1 MSALMGLVDLYVL
14 RRWKK
19 YAAVRPL
26 LRRTVLPLTVLM
38 WAMPFVLPIYA
49 ATSRWWDG
57 GIARGVVVGLWA
69 FHYAPRTIIAVWL
82 AAMDATRGFVWVV
95 SKPFA
100 KRAGPSDIASGQ
112 PETMLGRPEM
122 AHRQAE
128 TDYRQPEIVQGQPE
142 AVFGRAETTYRQPEV
157 VGSQPEVVRGQP
169 ETIHRQPE
177 TAHRQPEVVH
187 RQPEVVGSQPEI
199 VRRLVTIEPTSRR
212 DFLRTAG
219 WAMASVPFLA
229 VGTGLFKTV
238 YDFEVRRVRVPIAG
252 LPRAFSGLR
261 IAQVSDLHAG
271 SFFSSAPF
279 DEAIRMLLAERP
291 DLIVVTG
298 DFVNHD
304 AAELPLVLPALQRLR
319 ADLGV
324 FGILG
329 NHDHYADVPDVLRG
343 VTETPVRMLVNAH
356 QTLRVN
362 GEALHLLGTD
372 NTGFGQRYADLPR
385 TLDGLA
391 APGEAND
398 LRVLLTHDPTFWDE
412 ARAATGA
419 HLTLSGHTHGG
430 QIGWEWAQASATPR
444 GVNLADLRY
453 DRTAG
458 LYTEAG
464 AHAPQHLYIN
474 RGLGTTGPPLRL
486 GVRPEITV
494 LELAAA

>member
-1 MSALMGLVDLYVL
+1 
-14 RRWKK
+14 
-19 YAAVRPL
+19 
-26 LRRTVLPLTVLM
+26 
-38 WAMPFVLPIYA
+38 
-49 ATSRWWDG
+49 
-57 GIARGVVVGLWA
+57 
-69 FHYAPRTIIAVWL
+69 
-82 AAMDATRGFVWVV
+82 
-95 SKPFA
+95 
-100 KRAGPSDIASGQ
+100 
-112 PETMLGRPEM
+112 
-122 AHRQAE
+122 
-128 TDYRQPEIVQGQPE
+128 
-142 AVFGRAETTYRQPEV
+142 
-157 VGSQPEVVRGQP
+157 
-169 ETIHRQPE
+169 
-177 TAHRQPEVVH
+177 
-187 RQPEVVGSQPEI
+187 
-199 VRRLVTIEPTSRR
+199 
-212 DFLRTAG
+212 
-219 WAMASVPFLA
+219 MASVPFLA

-238 YDFEVRRVRVPIAG
+238 YDFEVRRVRVSIAG

-271 SFFSSAPF
+271 SFFSSAPS

-304 AAELPLVLPALQRLR
+304 AAELPLVVPALQRLR

-343 VTETPVRMLVNAH
+343 VAETPVRMLVNAH

-362 GEALHLLGTD
+362 GAALHLLGTD

-391 APGEAND
+391 APGEADD
-398 LRVLLTHDPTFWDE
+398 LRVLLTHDPAFWDE

-494 LELAAA
+494 LELATA

>member
-95 SKPFA
+95 NKPFA
-100 KRAGPSDIASGQ
+100 KRAGPSDMASGQ

-128 TDYRQPEIVQGQPE
+128 TDYRQPEIVQG
-142 AVFGRAETTYRQPEV
+142 
-157 VGSQPEVVRGQP
+157 
-169 ETIHRQPE
+169 
-177 TAHRQPEVVH
+177 
-187 RQPEVVGSQPEI
+187 QPEVVGSQPEI

-271 SFFSSAPF
+271 SFFSSAPS

-304 AAELPLVLPALQRLR
+304 AAELPLVVPALQRLR

-343 VTETPVRMLVNAH
+343 VAETPVRMLVNAH

-391 APGEAND
+391 APGEADD
-398 LRVLLTHDPTFWDE
+398 LRVLLTHDPAFWDE

>member
-82 AAMDATRGFVWVV
+82 AAMDTVRGLVWVV
-95 SKPFA
+95 NKPFA
-100 KRAGPSDIASGQ
+100 KRAVQPDTASG
-112 PETMLGRPEM
+112 
-122 AHRQAE
+122 
-128 TDYRQPEIVQGQPE
+128 QPEIVQGQPE
-142 AVFGRAETTYRQPEV
+142 IAHSQPETV
-157 VGSQPEVVRGQP
+157 QGQPEIAHSQPETVQGQPETVESQPEVVRGQP
-169 ETIHRQPE
+169 ETGR
-177 TAHRQPEVVH
+177 R
-187 RQPEVVGSQPEI
+187 QPEI

-271 SFFSSAPF
+271 SFFSSAPS

-343 VTETPVRMLVNAH
+343 VAETPVRMLVNAH

>member
-1 MSALMGLVDLYVL
+1 MPLRFLGFMLTMSALMALIDLYVL

-19 YAAVRPL
+19 YAAARPV
-26 LRRTVLPLTVLM
+26 LRRTILPLTVLLYV
-38 WAMPFVLPIYA
+38 MPFVMPVYA

-57 GIARGVVVGLWA
+57 GIARGIVVGLWA
-69 FHYAPRTIIAVWL
+69 FHYAPRTIIALWL
-82 AAMDATRGFVWVV
+82 AVLDVARGFVWVV
-95 SKPFA
+95 NKPFA
-100 KRAGPSDIASGQ
+100 KRTHRAVASEETEIVQVQ
-112 PETMLGRPEM
+112 PETTEIQPQIVYSQPETV
-122 AHRQAE
+122 RSE
-128 TDYRQPEIVQGQPE
+128 PEITNRQPE
-142 AVFGRAETTYRQPEV
+142 TT
-157 VGSQPEVVRGQP
+157 GSQPETVYSQP
-169 ETIHRQPE
+169 ETVR
-177 TAHRQPEVVH
+177 
-187 RQPEVVGSQPEI
+187 GQPEI
-199 VRRLVTIEPTSRR
+199 VRRLVTSDSAPRPAASRR

-238 YDFEVRRVRVPIAG
+238 YDFEVRRVRVPVAG
-252 LPRAFSGLR
+252 LPRAFHGLR
-261 IAQVSDLHAG
+261 LAQVSDLHAG
-271 SFFSSAPF
+271 SFFSPAPA
-279 DEAIRMLLAERP
+279 DEAARMLLAERP

-298 DFVNHD
+298 DFVNHA
-304 AAELPLVLPALQRLR
+304 AAELPLVLPALHRLR

-343 VTETPVRMLVNAH
+343 VAETPVRMLVNARH
-356 QTLRVN
+356 TVRVD
-362 GEALHLLGTD
+362 GTVLHLLGTD

-391 APGEAND
+391 APGEADD

-444 GVNLADLRY
+444 GVNLADLQY
-453 DRTAG
+453 DHTAG
-458 LYTEAG
+458 LYTETG
-464 AHAPQHLYIN
+464 AHAPQHLYVN

-486 GVRPEITV
+486 GIRPEITV
-494 LELAAA
+494 LELLAA